1 MLDLNNLIVY
11 SDGSINPERSGAG
24 GVLCTP
30 HGQIVA
36 VTNKLL
42 PMMTN
47 NEAEYEGLLLVMDLA
62 LHYKAT
68 AIEAR
73 LDSEIV
79 VYQMIGRYAVNSAKL
94 KRLHTIACDMARRF
108 QKVRYVHIPRR
119 QNVIADALATEASAG
134 RRWRMIKR

>member
-1 MLDLNNLIVY
+1 MSDLNNLIVY

-24 GVLCTP
+24 GILCTS

-47 NEAEYEGLLLVMDLA
+47 NEAEYEGLLLAMDLA
-62 LHYKAT
+62 LRYKVAS
-68 AIEAR
+68 IEAR

-79 VYQMIGRYAVNSAKL
+79 VYQMTGRYAVNSPKL

-108 QKVRYVHIPRR
+108 QSIRYIHIPRR
-119 QNVIADALATEASAG
+119 QNALADALATEASSG